1 MSHGTIII
9 TTDRIGNEPALY
21 FVNIMHNNLQ
31 CMSSDSHIKL
41 TAGRTDNKAK
51 QATKPAS
58 VSVLDNAV
66 PFASKEPKT
75 YRVTL
80 SLPITTSG
88 GAKTAERIFTNLV
101 KGDPNRPLLHLRTKA
116 I

>member
-1 MSHGTIII
+1 MQ
-9 TTDRIGNEPALY
+9 
-21 FVNIMHNNLQ
+21 HNSQ
-31 CMSSDSHIKL
+31 CIPSGSHIEL

-58 VSVLDNAV
+58 VSVLDNAI

-80 SLPITTSG
+80 SLPITTSQG
-88 GAKTAERIFTNLV
+88 SKAAERIFTNLI
-101 KGDPNRPLLHLRTKA
+101 KLDPNRPLLHLTTTP